1 MTSSKWVKHMAD
13 LQDLYRQIILDHAR
27 NPQGRG
33 LIGSLQDG
41 GVAQSHQVNP
51 TCGDE
56 ITLRAHVMRDR
67 SGDVRILDVSWEGQ
81 GCSISQA
88 SSSVMT
94 ELVIGQTLTQVE
106 DLAAAFRSLM
116 DTRGGTVDPQ
126 VEEQLGDAAAFA
138 GVSKFPARV
147 KCALLAWIAL
157 RDALLKATPVEGE
170 RHG

>member
-116 DTRGGTVDPQ
+116 DTRGSTVDPQ